1 MLYCKGK
8 DINYICIPILIGR
21 VAEWLGRG
29 LQNLLQRFESA
40 LDLNKK
46 AFATADAFFMCY
58 FLETDF
64 LYAKSKAIAYPKLNP
79 QLL

>member
-1 MLYCKGK
+1 MLYCKER
-8 DINYICIPILIGR
+8 DNNYICIPILIGR

-46 AFATADAFFMCY
+46 ASANTDAFFDLRQFVFRSQNIHRY
-58 FLETDF
+58 
-64 LYAKSKAIAYPKLNP
+64 
-79 QLL
+79 